1 MYVAARGVGCCCKLA
16 LGAIWALSPR
26 PSSPPHSPSSH
37 STQVMTLLV
46 TAAPNLKAGYWDNDR
61 GLGMKCTHG
70 TEVWGDTRSEKHLK
84 NSSPPPISSP
94 ACFGAFSNLV
104 CFLPAPILLS
114 PALLDQSKAQ
124 ARRCQ
129 QLRSTPTPSTMTLP
143 SCFRAL
149 STTSNKRNSRRKHK
163 TLHCVT
169 PTLRAAPAKCK

>member
-84 NSSPPPISSP
+84 KFKSSSHQFPSLFWGLQQLGLLSSCSNSS
-94 ACFGAFSNLV
+94 F
-104 CFLPAPILLS
+104 
-114 PALLDQSKAQ
+114 
-124 ARRCQ
+124 
-129 QLRSTPTPSTMTLP
+129 PSFAGPVQGSGQTLP
-143 SCFRAL
+143 TAPQHPNTQHNDITIMFQGS
-149 STTSNKRNSRRKHK
+149 KHYLK
-163 TLHCVT
+163 
-169 PTLRAAPAKCK
+169 

>member
-84 NSSPPPISSP
+84 KIQVLLPSVPQLVLGPSATWSAFFLLQFFFPQLCWTSPRLRPDAANSS
-94 ACFGAFSNLV
+94 
-104 CFLPAPILLS
+104 
-114 PALLDQSKAQ
+114 
-124 ARRCQ
+124 
-129 QLRSTPTPSTMTLP
+129 
-143 SCFRAL
+143 
-149 STTSNKRNSRRKHK
+149 
-163 TLHCVT
+163 
-169 PTLRAAPAKCK
+169 AAPQHPAQ